1 MNFKLFRRTGNNSAK
16 KEKSGSPTQ
25 PDYRGKAIHDV
36 TPACQE
42 EPSEV
47 YEALPVGVEQDKV
60 SVQHGGLRET
70 SGEESGKLAENL
82 IYFNYL
88 II

>member
-1 MNFKLFRRTGNNSAK
+1 M
-16 KEKSGSPTQ
+16 
-25 PDYRGKAIHDV
+25 AIHDV

-70 SGEESGKLAENL
+70 GGKESGKLAENL
-82 IYFNYL
+82 IYLTY
-88 II
+88 